1 MSERRVVITGI
12 GVLSPIGLNLDSFWS
27 SLIAGQSGIDTI
39 TSLDP
44 SDFYCQIGGEVRE
57 FEPTQYFKN
66 PKDARRADRYCQ
78 LAMAG
83 AKMAF
88 EDSGFTEGSF
98 DPFRFGCMVGSGIGG
113 LSTLETT
120 QKLFGKRALQSITI
134 YNSHDDSKY
143 SKRSHINGISIS
155 RSQYVYRYR
164 LCFCKPQYR

>member
-66 PKDARRADRYCQ
+66 PKEIGRAH
-78 LAMAG
+78 
-83 AKMAF
+83 
-88 EDSGFTEGSF
+88 
-98 DPFRFGCMVGSGIGG
+98 V
-113 LSTLETT
+113 
-120 QKLFGKRALQSITI
+120 
-134 YNSHDDSKY
+134 
-143 SKRSHINGISIS
+143 
-155 RSQYVYRYR
+155 
-164 LCFCKPQYR
+164 